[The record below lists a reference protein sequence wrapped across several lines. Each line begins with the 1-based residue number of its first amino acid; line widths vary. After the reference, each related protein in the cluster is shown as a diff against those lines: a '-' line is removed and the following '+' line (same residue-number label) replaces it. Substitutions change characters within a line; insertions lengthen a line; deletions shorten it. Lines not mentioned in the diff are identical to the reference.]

1 MRLTPQLPEA
11 PREANQGIPGAQL
24 QSPLSLRENC
34 ILSPCRPTLQV
45 LWTLKRT
52 HTKKSK
58 PPGEKGR
65 EGGEKGG
72 EREISAG
79 VVSKKGPPET
89 ENLLFPEFVSCR
101 ACEVNGFAM
110 KWIYEGVARSQDAR
124 LSDCF
129 VNSISLKFGLI
140 FKNKKNFLKKS
151 SSPPPR
157 VLVEVRG
164 RWSIR
169 FGRVRGRF
177 PSFFSTLSENVKIN
191 DRIASSLSVSSSSGW
206 AGRPRYLGPRANG
219 EAVCKRAPCSAGR
232 EENSELRGWAGWAAP
247 EVGAARTRGPKLGGP
262 RLPWSPALDGGAGSP
277 VLNAVSLVREN
288 DSVHRCRDE
297 V

>member
-11 PREANQGIPGAQL
+11 PGRSQPRNPWCPAPESPFTAGELYSVAL
-24 QSPLSLRENC
+24 QTDSAS
-34 ILSPCRPTLQV
+34 TLNTEKNTQ
-45 LWTLKRT
+45 
-52 HTKKSK
+52 KSK

-140 FKNKKNFLKKS
+140 FKNKKKNFFLKEFIS
-151 SSPPPR
+151 SSQ
-157 VLVEVRG
+157 G
-164 RWSIR
+164 
-169 FGRVRGRF
+169 FGRG
-177 PSFFSTLSENVKIN
+177 
-191 DRIASSLSVSSSSGW
+191 SG
-206 AGRPRYLGPRANG
+206 
-219 EAVCKRAPCSAGR
+219 
-232 EENSELRGWAGWAAP
+232 
-247 EVGAARTRGPKLGGP
+247 
-262 RLPWSPALDGGAGSP
+262 
-277 VLNAVSLVREN
+277 
-288 DSVHRCRDE
+288 
-297 V
+297 